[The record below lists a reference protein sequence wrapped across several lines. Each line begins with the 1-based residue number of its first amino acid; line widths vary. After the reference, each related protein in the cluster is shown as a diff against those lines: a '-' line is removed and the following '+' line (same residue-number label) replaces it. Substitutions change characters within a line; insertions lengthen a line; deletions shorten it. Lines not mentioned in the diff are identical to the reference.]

1 MKQKLLLILSCMLMV
16 MGMRAEEVTITF
28 SNQGYDNAQ
37 AITELELG
45 NGFTATFDKGTNSNA
60 PRYYNTGSALRLYA
74 ANTMKITAPTNG
86 TIISVILNTQNGDY
100 VVNKS
105 STATPGTLGIDGTTA
120 TISNINSQSVTFTQ
134 GGSSGHVRIVTL
146 TVNYSIDENVVVLP
160 DKPKFEP
167 SSCSFLETQKVTI
180 SCSTDGATIYYTTDG
195 SEPTLD
201 DEVYSSPLEI
211 TTTTTVKA
219 IAVNE
224 NGESEI
230 AEATYTKV
238 EAMSIAEAKEAYD
251 EAGTDT
257 EVFIN
262 LENAVVTVNKGQ
274 YIFIQDET
282 TGINIFQS
290 SASYA
295 VGTKFTQ
302 GILAGTSSAYNKMHQ
317 ITNAEF
323 TDVETTTVEV
333 APIAVTVAQL
343 NADYAT
349 YEGRYVKLTDVELAG
364 TTITQGEDSYVA
376 YDRFGIGFASQY
388 PTATTC
394 DIEGIVACYGA
405 TLQIFPVVITVKEA
419 VLPQV
424 SPAGGEDAENALTI
438 DNGTEITI
446 TPVESNTVT
455 YSINGAES
463 IAITEETTVTAN
475 KLGEM
480 TLSVTST
487 FGKSSKTA
495 NYYYNVIEGNP
506 KIVATLTREEIE
518 STTKTTGYSATA
530 LVNSSIGL
538 WSGHMAVNYQYAPNI
553 QINKKEG
560 YHIQSPVFPG
570 RVISVAVTF
579 NASTSQSSARG
590 FVVMPSSFEGE
601 SASDA
606 TEGCLGS
613 ASYKGKDNP
622 TATTAEL
629 TGDVTSFKIYATGG
643 AIYVAGIE
651 VVYEK
656 PKDHTLTVGETGWAT
671 LYLGLDATI
680 PTGVEC
686 YTLTSA
692 ANGVATLSL
701 VEKNLPAHMGVVVKA
716 NANTSHTFAYKSTY
730 AGKGAIE
737 NLLQGS
743 IVDAEITGNGYVLS
757 APEGVVGL
765 YAAKLT
771 DGKFLN
777 NANKAYLP
785 ASAVASNAP
794 MFSFSRGGDEEDT
807 TGIEYSSPLN
817 SMPSTAI
824 YDLTGRR
831 VEKMEKGIYI
841 VNGKKVI
848 R

>member
-1 MKQKLLLILSCMLMV
+1 MV
-16 MGMRAEEVTITF
+16 MGMRAEEVAITF
-28 SNQGYDNAQ
+28 SAQ
-37 AITELELG
+37 SYTNGQAVTELNLG
-45 NGFTATFDKGTNSNA
+45 EGFTAIFDKGTNSNA
-60 PRYYNTGSALRLYA
+60 PKYYNTGLALRLYGG
-74 ANTMKITAPTNG
+74 NTMKITAPQNA
-86 TIISVILNTQNGDY
+86 TIISVILKTGSGSY
-100 VVNKS
+100 AVS
-105 STATPGTLGIDGTTA
+105 SSSKVSNGTLGIDGTTA

-195 SEPTLD
+195 SEPTPEK
-201 DEVYSSPLEI
+201 EVYSSSSSLEI
-211 TTTTTVKA
+211 TTTTTVRA

-224 NGESEI
+224 NRKSEI
-230 AEATYTKV
+230 AEATYTKI
-238 EAMSIAEAKEAYD
+238 EAMSIAEAKKAYD
-251 EAGTDT
+251 EADTDT

-262 LENAVVTVNKGQ
+262 LENAVVTVNKGD
-274 YIFIQDET
+274 YLFIQDGT
-282 TGINIFQS
+282 TGINLYKS
-290 SASYA
+290 GATYA

-343 NADYAT
+343 KADYAT

-364 TTITQGEDSYVA
+364 TTITQGEDSYAA
-376 YDRFGIGFASQY
+376 YDRFGIGFESLY
-388 PTATTC
+388 PTATAC
-394 DIEGIVACYGA
+394 DIEGVVACHGDK
-405 TLQIFPVVITVKEA
+405 LQIFPVVITVKEA

-424 SPAGGEDAENALTI
+424 SPAGGESSEEALTVEQGAEIMIVPAEN
-438 DNGTEITI
+438 
-446 TPVESNTVT
+446 NTVT
-455 YSINGAES
+455 YSINEAEA
-463 IAITEETTVTAN
+463 IAIAEATTITAEN
-475 KLGEM
+475 LGEM
-480 TLSVTST
+480 KLVVTST
-487 FGKSSKTA
+487 FGGTSKTA
-495 NYYYNVIEGNP
+495 TYYYNVVAVTP
-506 KIVATLTREEIE
+506 KITATLTREEIE
-518 STTKTTGYSATA
+518 STTKTQGYSTTA

-553 QINKKEG
+553 QINNKSG

-590 FVVMPSSFEGE
+590 FVVMPSSFKDE
-601 SASDA
+601 SASNA
-606 TEGCLGS
+606 TKGCLGS
-613 ASYKGKDNP
+613 ASYEGKDNP

-686 YTLTSA
+686 YTVTSA

>member
-1 MKQKLLLILSCMLMV
+1 MV
-16 MGMRAEEVTITF
+16 VGMRAEE
-28 SNQGYDNAQ
+28 
-37 AITELELG
+37 
-45 NGFTATFDKGTNSNA
+45 
-60 PRYYNTGSALRLYA
+60 
-74 ANTMKITAPTNG
+74 
-86 TIISVILNTQNGDY
+86 
-100 VVNKS
+100 
-105 STATPGTLGIDGTTA
+105 STATLSFADKAQRTSISTSQQIWKQDGITFTNNKSKSTSSVADYANPVRLYKNSEIIVEYSSPMSKIAFNCNTAAYATSLGKSLIGTDCIVSEKVVTVKISPASTNF
-120 TISNINSQSVTFTQ
+120 TISALSDGQVRLNS
-134 GGSSGHVRIVTL
+134 L
-146 TVNYSIDENVVVLP
+146 TVYYVEDDGEVT
-160 DKPKFEP
+160 P
-167 SSCSFLETQKVTI
+167 SAPETPILTPSCSFLETQKVTI

-195 SEPTLD
+195 SEPTPEK
-201 DEVYSSPLEI
+201 EVYSSSSPLEI
-211 TTTTTVKA
+211 TTTTTVRA

-224 NGESEI
+224 NGASEI
-230 AEATYTKV
+230 AEATYTKI
-238 EAMSIAEAKEAYD
+238 EAMGIAEAKKAYD
-251 EAGTDT
+251 EARTDT

-262 LENAVVTVNKGQ
+262 LENAVVTVNEGD
-274 YIFIQDET
+274 YLFIQDGT
-282 TGINIFQS
+282 AGINLYRS
-290 SASYA
+290 GATYA
-295 VGTKFTQ
+295 AGTKFTEGVLS
-302 GILAGTSSAYNKMHQ
+302 GISTAYKEMHQ
-317 ITNAEF
+317 ITNATF
-323 TDVETTTVEV
+323 SDVVTTTTTVVPLDVPV
-333 APIAVTVAQL
+333 ADL
-343 NADYAT
+343 NDDYAA
-349 YEGRYVKLTDVELAG
+349 YEGRYVKLTDVTLEG
-364 TTITQGEDSYVA
+364 TSITQGEDSYDA
-376 YDRFGIGFASQY
+376 YDRFGLGFAAEYST
-388 PTATTC
+388 PTVC
-394 DIEGIVACYGA
+394 DIEGVVACYGT

-538 WSGHMAVNYQYAPNI
+538 WSGYMAVNYQYGTNI

-606 TEGCLGS
+606 TKGCLGS
-613 ASYKGKDNP
+613 ASYEGKDNP

-686 YTLTSA
+686 YTVTSA
-692 ANGVATLSL
+692 ANGVSTLSL